1 MVTSYTIVLVRLKSM
16 FMFSIAPKKELKK
29 TAITT
34 KVGWGK
40 CVKKLIKTV
49 FQAENFVVED
59 HLVHHIDYSLQA

>member
-34 KVGWGK
+34 KVGWGNALK
-40 CVKKLIKTV
+40 
-49 FQAENFVVED
+49 
-59 HLVHHIDYSLQA
+59 S